1 MKIKRIDHIVLP
13 VSNLEA
19 AVRFYHE
26 TFDMPLISDQSDDSV
41 RTLRCGH
48 QLIRLVE
55 TSELKARKQKAAS
68 ICPGACA
75 LCIVSGDKMK
85 DIINHLKSY
94 FVEIIEGPV
103 ERYGSEGKMESI
115 YIHDLDSNLIEI
127 SVYENK

>member
-1 MKIKRIDHIVLP
+1 MKIKRIDHIVIP

-19 AVRFYHE
+19 STRFYHE
-26 TFDMPLISDQSDDSV
+26 TFDMPLIKDQSDDSV
-41 RTLRCGH
+41 HTLRCGH

-55 TSELKARKQKAAS
+55 TKELESRRQKAAV
-68 ICPGACA
+68 IRPGACD

-85 DIINHLKSY
+85 DIVNHLKSY
-94 FVEIIEGPV
+94 FIEIIEGPV
-103 ERYGSEGKMESI
+103 ERHGSEGRMESV

>member
-19 AVRFYHE
+19 STRFYHE
-26 TFDMPLISDQSDDSV
+26 TFDMPLIREQSDDSV
-41 RTLRCGH
+41 HTLRCGH

-55 TSELKARKQKAAS
+55 SEKLESRSRKAS
-68 ICPGACA
+68 VTIPGACD
-75 LCIVSGDKMK
+75 LCIVSGDRMS
-85 DIINHLKSY
+85 DIVNHLKSY
-94 FVEIIEGPV
+94 FIEIIEGPV
-103 ERYGSEGKMESI
+103 ERHGSEGRMESI